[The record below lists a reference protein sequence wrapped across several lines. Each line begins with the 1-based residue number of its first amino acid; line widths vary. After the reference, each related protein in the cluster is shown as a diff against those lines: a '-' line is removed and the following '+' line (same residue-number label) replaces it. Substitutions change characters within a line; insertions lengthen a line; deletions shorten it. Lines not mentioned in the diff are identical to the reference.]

1 MRTVK
6 GTYTKYGSE
15 YIIVDGVKITREN
28 VSLEDEPYNSSNG
41 TPANIESK
49 PQDNNNQNNQNR

>member
-6 GTYTKYGSE
+6 VTYKKYGSE